1 MERRITMCV
10 EKEKIIFHF
19 KDDDELN
26 EFLNDLKA
34 EGYEISGNDLKA
46 GAIIYNNNKI
56 RIFNNYC
63 YEKK

>member
-1 MERRITMCV
+1 MCV

-34 EGYEISGNDLKA
+34 
-46 GAIIYNNNKI
+46 GAIIYNNNNKI

>member
-34 EGYEISGNDLKA
+34 EGYEISGDCKA
-46 GAIIYNNNKI
+46 GAIIYNNKI